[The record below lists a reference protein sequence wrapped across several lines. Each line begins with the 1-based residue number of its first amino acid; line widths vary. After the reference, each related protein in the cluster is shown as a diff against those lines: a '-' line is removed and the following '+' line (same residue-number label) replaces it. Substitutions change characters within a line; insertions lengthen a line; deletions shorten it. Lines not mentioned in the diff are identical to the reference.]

1 MFGGENVMS
10 IQPWDT
16 QSDRLLCIKD
26 SNVARF
32 FISLLIR
39 EGDYSVQSSRDFSGG
54 TTGLSSPVN
63 RVKKIL
69 VSFSEQQHFVALK
82 TGHCLSNTA
91 RIVTLLLISWSSGV
105 AVTFCGTL

>member
-26 SNVARF
+26 SNLARL

-39 EGDYSVQSSRDFSGG
+39 EGDCSVQPSKDFSGG
-54 TTGLSSPVN
+54 TTGLSSS
-63 RVKKIL
+63 VKRSMENL
-69 VSFSEQQHFVALK
+69 VSFCEQQHVLF
-82 TGHCLSNTA
+82 
-91 RIVTLLLISWSSGV
+91 RWSSGV
-105 AVTFCGTL
+105 GVASCGTFL

>member
-26 SNVARF
+26 SNVARLY
-32 FISLLIR
+32 SLLIR
-39 EGDYSVQSSRDFSGG
+39 EGDYSVQSSKDFSGG

-63 RVKKIL
+63 RVMEI
-69 VSFSEQQHFVALK
+69 
-82 TGHCLSNTA
+82 
-91 RIVTLLLISWSSGV
+91 LIS
-105 AVTFCGTL
+105 FCE